1 MPEEIQ
7 RFRYQGPAGPGG
19 RDAAEGRKSFPMCQ
33 TENVISTVQIFEPG
47 VGNRLHF
54 HGTEDGYWFVLGGQ
68 ATFYGEGDRVYAVL
82 NKHEGLLMPA
92 RNRYYFKCSS
102 EQPLEIL
109 RVNYQVQALL
119 SEQKE
124 KEKAAATA

>member
-7 RFRYQGPAGPGG
+7 RFKYVGPDGPGG

-33 TENVISTVQIFEPG
+33 TENVISTVQIFDPG

-68 ATFYGEGDRVYAVL
+68 ATFYGEGEKVHAVL

-92 RNRYYFKCSS
+92 RNRYWFKCTSD
-102 EQPLEIL
+102 EPLQIL
-109 RVNYQVQALL
+109 RVNYQVQALVK
-119 SEQKE
+119 EE
-124 KEKAAATA
+124 KEKAAVTA